1 MCIIGSMTPEQQTK
15 LSEALSAKQHL
26 LSVETFGGAETEEA
40 LIKAQSF
47 SGRVSSMVL
56 EVTLAQLYDWVVDGV
71 AIQQAM
77 PNLSPEEREFL
88 ISGTRQDEW
97 DAMFSETE

>member
-1 MCIIGSMTPEQQTK
+1 MTPDQQTK

-26 LSVETFGGAETEEA
+26 LSVETFGGAESSEA

-47 SGRVSSMVL
+47 SGRISSMVL
-56 EVTLAQLYDWVVDGV
+56 ELTDAQLYDWAVDGV

-88 ISGTRQDEW
+88 MSGTRQDEW
-97 DAMFSETE
+97 DALYSETE